1 MQNSFHNIFTLLR
14 KRWGV
19 VNWWPADTNEEI
31 FIGAVLTQ
39 NTAWTNVEKAIENM
53 KRGGG
58 ASFQTTRRL
67 SAEELADLIRPSGYH
82 NQKSERLKGMVRFID
97 ENYDGNLENLLE
109 LPMEKLRDVLL
120 SLKGIGPE
128 TADDII
134 LYAAGKPLFVIDAYT
149 KRICYRH
156 HLCAENVSY
165 DELQRLFHE
174 NLEEDVELYQEYHAL
189 FVLVAKH
196 FCVKRNPLCE
206 DCPLGRL
213 PHV

>member
-1 MQNSFHNIFTLLR
+1 
-14 KRWGV
+14 

-53 KRGGG
+53 KRRGG
-58 ASFQTTRRL
+58 ASFQTIRK
-67 SAEELADLIRPSGYH
+67 SSVEELAELIRPSGYH
-82 NQKSERLKGMVRFID
+82 NQKSERLKGMVCFID
-97 ENYDGNLENLLE
+97 VNYGGSLENLFE
-109 LPMEKLRDVLL
+109 LPMEKMRDVLL
-120 SLKGIGPE
+120 GLKGIGPE

-149 KRICYRH
+149 KRVCYRH

-165 DELQRLFHE
+165 DKLQRLFHE
-174 NLEEDVELYQEYHAL
+174 NLDKDVKLFQEYHGL

-196 FCVKRNPLCE
+196 FCIKRKPRCKA
-206 DCPLGRL
+206 CPLGGL